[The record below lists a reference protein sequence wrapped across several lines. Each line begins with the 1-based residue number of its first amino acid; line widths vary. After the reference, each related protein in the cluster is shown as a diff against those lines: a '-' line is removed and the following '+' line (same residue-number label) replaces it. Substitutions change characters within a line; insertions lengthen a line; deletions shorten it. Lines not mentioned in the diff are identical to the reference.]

1 MTGSPIFQGE
11 RTIQAM
17 FMNTDKMGFITLDH
31 SVSGSQTKITAYF
44 ETGGHFVADPNSVDR
59 PELNAHS
66 QYIPEEK
73 RRTRGK
79 NYPFLLFLYIIFFL

>member
-1 MTGSPIFQGE
+1 
-11 RTIQAM
+11 
-17 FMNTDKMGFITLDH
+17 MNTDKMGFITLDH

-73 RRTRGK
+73 RQEPGERTT
-79 NYPFLLFLYIIFFL
+79 LFFYFFI